1 MYYVSN
7 LLEKELKIKNYNDT
21 LILIKTAKI

>member
-7 LLEKELKIKNYNDT
+7 HLEKELQTKNYNDT
-21 LILIKTAKI
+21 LILIQTAKI